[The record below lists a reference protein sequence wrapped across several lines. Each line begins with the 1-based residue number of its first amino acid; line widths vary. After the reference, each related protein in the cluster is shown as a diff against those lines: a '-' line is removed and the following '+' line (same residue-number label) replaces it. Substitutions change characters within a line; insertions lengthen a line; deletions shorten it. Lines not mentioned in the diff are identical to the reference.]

1 MVIRPVM
8 VSGRDVSPSSV
19 IVRLAPR
26 YGGDNLRMALA
37 GARPADCLPPRLVA
51 SSGVRKVPTRECM
64 TSAGL
69 QVLLEP
75 DGHRFGP
82 ELNADVYDPWPP
94 LSGRSILAGIVRV
107 QSCGQI
113 RSHAD
118 VSLAG

>member
-1 MVIRPVM
+1 
-8 VSGRDVSPSSV
+8 
-19 IVRLAPR
+19 
-26 YGGDNLRMALA
+26 MAN
-37 GARPADCLPPRLVA
+37 
-51 SSGVRKVPTRECM
+51 
-64 TSAGL
+64 AGL

-75 DGHRFGP
+75 NGHRFGP

-118 VSLAG
+118 VSPGRMIHASDDVDEPLRRIRHIG